1 MCEVCWILFV
11 GLFLVVLCLLK
22 IVNCKRSRNTLKT
35 YTLNSIYHIRQG
47 YTNIMTEEG
56 REMVRGAEGPQP
68 SPGRRDSS
76 IASGETDPLRA
87 PLSILIKVTRVSGE
101 PLPYGEVSVELVE
114 EIFQNCVGVTPL
126 EVLVLNDQD
135 ALVDLADGMAITEI
149 AMAIHGEHQYRNQ
162 SIRVGCV
169 IAGRENLIAIE
180 RERIETRMQ
189 REELVREKQ
198 ELRERQEEA
207 RRGEQELL
215 DRQKESKLTVQEE
228 SLRMKNEYT
237 NYQLQMNDLTA
248 RVQEQLSLL
257 ETVRKE
263 IEGEVQ
269 HKRRRSRVEYTD
281 ERIDKL
287 PIFPLFSGAEPT
299 PKDECGIETFLFQVR
314 GARKNLTDQ
323 AVRQALIGSLRGGA
337 SGFIEYVGLDSPL
350 DVMIDELVE
359 RYCVTATHD
368 TLICKFHQ
376 LTQERNERIREFAGR
391 IEKIFKKLRKQIPE
405 RYRDKTLLKDRLFHG
420 MHQHLKDSLRYLYTQ
435 ASVTYSE
442 LLQAAYAAEVEA
454 EKGRLARSKAA
465 NVAQSPERAPDRSRD
480 PSPIAASVAA
490 LESKLDK
497 CLKAVS
503 KAAQTQPNTKGS
515 QRPGNIKRE
524 SSSAPATPSKTKG
537 PGMSAA
543 GPFKG
548 KNGKPIRCWRCGGWG
563 HTSRECPTQGNL
575 NWRELNGTANP
586 PRDEVKAVQNN

>member
-1 MCEVCWILFV
+1 
-11 GLFLVVLCLLK
+11 
-22 IVNCKRSRNTLKT
+22 
-35 YTLNSIYHIRQG
+35 
-47 YTNIMTEEG
+47 
-56 REMVRGAEGPQP
+56 
-68 SPGRRDSS
+68 
-76 IASGETDPLRA
+76 
-87 PLSILIKVTRVSGE
+87 
-101 PLPYGEVSVELVE
+101 
-114 EIFQNCVGVTPL
+114 
-126 EVLVLNDQD
+126 
-135 ALVDLADGMAITEI
+135 
-149 AMAIHGEHQYRNQ
+149 
-162 SIRVGCV
+162 
-169 IAGRENLIAIE
+169 
-180 RERIETRMQ
+180 
-189 REELVREKQ
+189 
-198 ELRERQEEA
+198 
-207 RRGEQELL
+207 
-215 DRQKESKLTVQEE
+215 
-228 SLRMKNEYT
+228 MKSEYT

-263 IEGEVQ
+263 MEGEVQ
-269 HKRRRSRVEYTD
+269 KKRRRSRVEYTD

-368 TLICKFHQ
+368 TLICEFHQ

-435 ASVTYSE
+435 TSVTYSE

-454 EKGRLARSKAA
+454 EKGRVARSKAA
-465 NVAQSPERAPDRSRD
+465 KVAQSPEGNASRSRD
-480 PSPIAASVAA
+480 PSPIVASIAA

-503 KAAQTQPNTKGS
+503 KAAQAQPNSRGN
-515 QRPGNIKRE
+515 QRAANPKRE
-524 SSSAPATPSKTKG
+524 TNSAPVTPNKTKG
-537 PGMSAA
+537 PGTSAA

-548 KNGKPIRCWRCGGWG
+548 KNGKPIRCWHCGGWG

-575 NWRELNGTANP
+575 NWRELNGAANP
-586 PRDEVKAVQNN
+586 PRDEVKTAQNN

>member
-1 MCEVCWILFV
+1 
-11 GLFLVVLCLLK
+11 
-22 IVNCKRSRNTLKT
+22 
-35 YTLNSIYHIRQG
+35 
-47 YTNIMTEEG
+47 
-56 REMVRGAEGPQP
+56 MVRGAMGLQP
-68 SPGRRDSS
+68 SPERRESS
-76 IASGETDPLRA
+76 VDSGETDPLRA
-87 PLSILIKVTRVSGE
+87 PLSILIKVTRISGDS
-101 PLPYGEVSVELVE
+101 LPYGEVSVALVE
-114 EIFQNCVGVTPL
+114 EIFQNSVGVTPL

-162 SIRVGCV
+162 GIKVGCL
-169 IAGRENLIAIE
+169 ISGRESLISVE
-180 RERIETRMQ
+180 RERIEARMQ

-198 ELRERQEEA
+198 ELKERQEETQ
-207 RRGEQELL
+207 RGEQELL
-215 DRQKESKLTVQEE
+215 ERQKESNLTVQEE
-228 SLRMKNEYT
+228 SLRMKNEYA

-269 HKRRRSRVEYTD
+269 KKRRRSRAESTD

-368 TLICKFHQ
+368 TLICEFHQ

-435 ASVTYSE
+435 ASVSYSE

-465 NVAQSPERAPDRSRD
+465 NLVQSPERDAGRSRD
-480 PSPIAASVAA
+480 PSPNS
-490 LESKLDK
+490 
-497 CLKAVS
+497 
-503 KAAQTQPNTKGS
+503 G
-515 QRPGNIKRE
+515 
-524 SSSAPATPSKTKG
+524 
-537 PGMSAA
+537 
-543 GPFKG
+543 
-548 KNGKPIRCWRCGGWG
+548 
-563 HTSRECPTQGNL
+563 
-575 NWRELNGTANP
+575 
-586 PRDEVKAVQNN
+586 

>member
-1 MCEVCWILFV
+1 MCEEVVCYMFVSFLLIVFQILE
-11 GLFLVVLCLLK
+11 L
-22 IVNCKRSRNTLKT
+22 VNCKRPNDTLNTKTLKEILKEREKT
-35 YTLNSIYHIRQG
+35 SEVMNEQEQGATGGVLNHEVPQENNESFAS
-47 YTNIMTEEG
+47 TEEG
-56 REMVRGAEGPQP
+56 
-68 SPGRRDSS
+68 
-76 IASGETDPLRA
+76 DPLRA
-87 PLSILIKVTRVSGE
+87 PLSILIKVTKAGGE
-101 PLPYGEVSVELVE
+101 SLPYGEVSTELVE
-114 EIFQNCVGVTPL
+114 EIFQNGAGVRPL

-135 ALVDLADGMAITEI
+135 ALVDLTEGVSATEI
-149 AMAIHGEHQYRNQ
+149 AMAIHGNARFRNQ
-162 SIRVGCV
+162 DIRVACI
-169 IAGRENLIAIE
+169 IAGRESLISAE

-189 REELVREKQ
+189 REEIAREKQ

-207 RRGEQELL
+207 QRGEQELL
-215 DRQKESKLTVQEE
+215 ERQKESKLTVQEE

-269 HKRRRSRVEYTD
+269 KKKRKSYQGYAD
-281 ERIDKL
+281 DRIDKL
-287 PIFPLFSGAEPT
+287 PIFPLFSGSEPT

-314 GARKNLTDQ
+314 VARKNLTDQ

-368 TLICKFHQ
+368 TLICDFHQ
-376 LTQERNERIREFAGR
+376 LVQERNEKIREFAGR

-435 ASVTYSE
+435 STVSYSE

-454 EKGRLARSKAA
+454 EKGRVARSKAA
-465 NVAQSPERAPDRSRD
+465 NIVPSPEKGNVRSRD
-480 PSPIAASVAA
+480 PSPIVASVAA

-503 KAAQTQPNTKGS
+503 KA
-515 QRPGNIKRE
+515 RP
-524 SSSAPATPSKTKG
+524 SSNK
-537 PGMSAA
+537 
-543 GPFKG
+543 
-548 KNGKPIRCWRCGGWG
+548 
-563 HTSRECPTQGNL
+563 
-575 NWRELNGTANP
+575 
-586 PRDEVKAVQNN
+586 

>member
-1 MCEVCWILFV
+1 
-11 GLFLVVLCLLK
+11 
-22 IVNCKRSRNTLKT
+22 
-35 YTLNSIYHIRQG
+35 
-47 YTNIMTEEG
+47 MTEEG
-56 REMVRGAEGPQP
+56 QEVMRGAVGPEP
-68 SPGRRDSS
+68 SPERRESS
-76 IASGETDPLRA
+76 ITSGETDPLRA
-87 PLSILIKVTRVSGE
+87 PLSILIKVTQVSGE
-101 PLPYGEVSVELVE
+101 PLPYGEVSVALVE
-114 EIFQNCVGVTPL
+114 EIFQNCVGVIPL

-162 SIRVGCV
+162 RIRIGCI
-169 IAGRENLIAIE
+169 IAGRENLISAE

-189 REELVREKQ
+189 REELARERE

-207 RRGEQELL
+207 QRGEQELL
-215 DRQKESKLTVQEE
+215 DRQKESRLTVQEE

-269 HKRRRSRVEYTD
+269 KKRRRSRAEYTD
-281 ERIDKL
+281 DRIDKL

-368 TLICKFHQ
+368 TLICEFHQ

-435 ASVTYSE
+435 TSVTYSE
-442 LLQAAYAAEVEA
+442 LLQATYAAEVEA
-454 EKGRLARSKAA
+454 EKGRVARSKAV
-465 NVAQSPERAPDRSRD
+465 NVAQSPEHSISRSRD
-480 PSPIAASVAA
+480 PSPIVASIAA

-497 CLKAVS
+497 CLKAVL
-503 KAAQTQPNTKGS
+503 KATQAQPGGKGNQRTGS
-515 QRPGNIKRE
+515 QKRE
-524 SSSAPATPSKTKG
+524 SNSAPVTPNKTKG
-537 PGMSAA
+537 PAVTAA

-548 KNGKPIRCWRCGGWG
+548 RNGKPIHCWRCGGWG
-563 HTSRECPTQGNL
+563 HTSRECPTQGNVS
-575 NWRELNGTANP
+575 WRELSGAANP
-586 PRDEVKAVQNN
+586 PRDEAKPAQNK